1 MATDNVFEENQEY
14 LISARELVT
23 AVEDLRDDLEAARL
37 QQKKTTKSIAQEE
50 KSINDEIASTLK
62 RRKDEIA
69 DSYDKQIE
77 ANNSKIKRMQSKKDK
92 KKNERMEARIENET
106 AELCEQNRRLKMET
120 KTLFKQNHV
129 PAFCNSDFYYCMFS
143 PKGVSEIIKLF
154 LWILGF
160 CVCLPTI
167 VILILLHTK
176 FRAGSHTAACIL
188 IVALIIIAEFIIYFI
203 IFNITKVKHRD
214 FIAEGRKTRNTI
226 RANEKAI
233 KAIKNS
239 IAKDKDESIYNLGRY
254 DDKIK
259 SLEAEGS
266 GISGQ
271 KLEALKVFEAE
282 TKQVITDEITGRRQ
296 PKVDTMKEELKQLNA
311 QISSMEEKLSE
322 LTLTLTD
329 KYAAYLGKDL
339 CTEEKLSDLISIM
352 EDGSAATVSE
362 AIKVYKGDDK

>member
-14 LISARELVT
+14 LIKAREMVT

-37 QQKKTTKSIAQEE
+37 QQKKMTKNIAQEE
-50 KSINDEIASTLK
+50 KSVNEEIASTLK

-69 DSYDKQIE
+69 DSYDKQIDT
-77 ANNSKIKRMQSKKDK
+77 NNSKIRRMKSKKDK

-106 AELCEQNRRLKMET
+106 AELCEQNRQLKMET
-120 KTLFKQNHV
+120 KTMFKQNHV
-129 PAFCNSDFYYCMFS
+129 PAFCNSDFYYCLFA
-143 PKGVSEIIKLF
+143 PKGASEIFRLF
-154 LWILGF
+154 LMILGF
-160 CVCLPTI
+160 CVCLPTV
-167 VILILLHTK
+167 VIFILLNTK
-176 FRAGSHTAACIL
+176 FSEGTHTAACIL
-188 IVALIIIAEFIIYFI
+188 IAAVIVIAEFIIYFV
-203 IFNITKVKHRD
+203 IFNFTKVKHRD

-239 IAKDKDESIYNLGRY
+239 ITKDKDESVYNLGKY

-259 SLEAEGS
+259 ALEAEGS

-271 KLEALKVFEAE
+271 KMEALKVFEAE
-282 TKQVITDEITGRRQ
+282 TKQVITDEIIGRRQ
-296 PKVDTMKEELKQLNA
+296 PKVDSMKEELKQLNA
-311 QISSMEEKLSE
+311 SISSMEEKLSE
-322 LTLTLTD
+322 LELTLTD
-329 KYAAYLGKDL
+329 KYETYLGKDL

-352 EDGSAATVSE
+352 EDGSAGTVSE